1 MKLVIKTY
9 KYKIKPNSIQE
20 EKLTSWIHTCR
31 TVYNLA
37 LDARISAYTSRK
49 VSLNKYDLIK
59 QLPELREEFDWIKD
73 VPSQTLQAV
82 VERMDT
88 AYKSFFRGGG
98 FPKWANRFKYNSLLF
113 KQGVKIVGNKI
124 LLPKLG
130 KLNYFNSRE
139 IPQESKIKQATI
151 IKEIDG
157 FYICIVVEQFQ
168 TKQLYS
174 PLIDR
179 QEIGLDMG
187 VSLFY
192 ALSNGKTKNNPK
204 IVDKFSNNL
213 RLEQRSLARKK
224 KGSNNW
230 IKQKKKVQKVN
241 GKIKNVRSD
250 FLHKCSTEL
259 VSYYDL
265 IAIEDLKIKNMTK
278 SSKGNSEEHGKMV
291 KQKSGLNRVL
301 LDVSIGS
308 FFEKLDY
315 KCNWYNTDLVRVDPK
330 YTSQICSNCGSKSK
344 GNRKTQSRFECKSCG
359 YKENADVNAAKNILV
374 RAEPMSV
381 NVVH

>member
-1 MKLVIKTY
+1 MKVITKTY
-9 KYKIKPNSIQE
+9 KYKLKTNSFQS
-20 EKLTSWIHTCR
+20 EKLNAWIHTCR

-37 LDARISAYTSRK
+37 LETKIYAYSSKKISLTK
-49 VSLNKYDLIK
+49 FDLNN
-59 QLPELREEFDWIKD
+59 QLPELKQEFDWIKD
-73 VPSQTLQAV
+73 VPAQTLQAV

-113 KQGVKIVGNKI
+113 KQGVKIVDSRI

-130 KLNYFNSRE
+130 KLNYFNSRK

-204 IVDKFSNNL
+204 IFHKFSNNL

-241 GKIKNVRSD
+241 AKIKNVRSD
-250 FLHKCSTEL
+250 FLHKSSTEL

-265 IAIEDLKIKNMTK
+265 IAIEDLKLKNMTK
-278 SSKGNSEEHGKMV
+278 SSKGNWEEHGKMV

-344 GNRKTQSRFECKSCG
+344 ENRKTQSKFECKSCG